1 VQEVAKTPR
10 DKFSLSVFDGLHKVI
25 SGIQV
30 IVRPPASVPPPTFL
44 DNLIGR
50 VEVDEGGEVVI
61 TTSNLAATGGPSGS
75 EHQLT
80 FHVLKSPEFGELRLD
95 VSATVMPAL
104 LDDDESAASNGST
117 VLRAP
122 AASVA
127 TVVYRFTQ
135 ADVTRGAVRYVH
147 TGGEIGRDPVVDV
160 LTVTVTETDQPL
172 RMQPSSPVPLKDVEV
187 IVVPRDNAAPQL
199 VVGGPIRVSA
209 GQRTA
214 TITPDIITARDV
226 DSPDDA
232 LTFVVTQTPMWG
244 FIERSK
250 PMSGSAAAARSGR
263 SQTSRRVTSFS
274 LNDLREGTVQ
284 YVPSN
289 LAKGGGPPSDS
300 FSIYVTDGR
309 NRSPATQIEVS
320 VTSSQSAVDPRL
332 PEFRVVES
340 LAVDEGGEK
349 EFEVQLA
356 DRTLSRIVLSG
367 GVTPAGVGGGQLVL
381 AVAIAPAHGKLVLV
395 ERQGSDGR
403 TRQTDMREMTLVQPS
418 VRLIYR
424 HDGSESREDG
434 FTLSLTDTA
443 NNNAAF
449 RKSVTV
455 VVRAVNDESPI
466 LVRNSAAS
474 VDFGGTLTISNG
486 FLKATDI
493 DNFADEVYF
502 VVAGKP
508 KRGDL
513 EVLRVG
519 AGSTVSRQYRDVAVD
534 AVASGSASGGSWEA
548 LETGSNFTQQAI
560 DEKRLRYVHTTGLG
574 ELAPVDEFTFVVTDS
589 ATTLPAETF
598 VIDISRAN
606 ARRMLVVSREM
617 TVRDG
622 ETRVV
627 SVDMLSAD
635 DGAGRPGELTF
646 AVTQMPQHGTLGL
659 AGQSGTPLSSFTQSD
674 LRSQRVLYKHGS
686 GSGRHGQGGGA
697 SGGTTKDGFRFTVTS
712 ASRPYLDPVDG
723 QFRIAIESSDRRLPT
738 LDANVPLTVVEGD
751 TATLTATNLRVSQP
765 GTPPSNLTFIV
776 VERPRRGELLV
787 GGIPVARSFTQAD
800 IDSSAVEYHSEAVDE
815 TMTDYFLFAV
825 ADGRHD
831 GYLVNGTAHR
841 KPAFFNVLIQPASKD
856 PPVLVRNRSPTGL
869 QSFGAGRKGFAIG
882 PEQLSARRAQPG
894 GRASDLW
901 FVLKDT
907 CCRSGYLEHVK
918 TGRPIRRKFSQKD
931 VDDGNVVYIMNG
943 GDEQQRHLAAASVT
957 NDSFVFRVQ
966 DQHNNYLED
975 QRF

>member
-1 VQEVAKTPR
+1 VLEVAKTSH

-50 VEVDEGGEVVI
+50 VEVDEGGEVTI
-61 TTSNLAATGGPSGS
+61 TASNLAATGGPRGA
-75 EHQLT
+75 EQQLT

-95 VSATVMPAL
+95 LSAIVTPAL
-104 LDDDESAASNGST
+104 PDDGDKSTTSNGSA
-117 VLRAP
+117 LSRAP
-122 AASVA
+122 VAGAA

-160 LTVTVTETDQPL
+160 LTVTVTENDQPL

-214 TITPDIITARDV
+214 AITPDIITARDV
-226 DSPDDA
+226 DSPDET

-250 PMSGSAAAARSGR
+250 TMSGSAAAARSGR

-309 NRSPATQIEVS
+309 NRSPPTQIEVS
-320 VTSSQSAVDPRL
+320 VTSSQSAADPRL

-340 LAVDEGGEK
+340 LTVDEGGEQ

-356 DRTLSRIVLSG
+356 DRTLSRIVLTG
-367 GVTPAGVGGGQLVL
+367 GVTPAGVGVGQLVL
-381 AVAIAPAHGKLVLV
+381 SLAIAPVHGKLVLV

-403 TRQTDMREMTLVQPS
+403 TRQTDMREMTLAQPS

-449 RKSVTV
+449 RKSVIV

-474 VDFGGTLTISNG
+474 VDFGGALTISNN

-513 EVLRVG
+513 ELLRFG
-519 AGSTVSRQYRDVAVD
+519 AVNTVSRQLRDVAVD
-534 AVASGSASGGSWEA
+534 AVVSGSASGGVWEV

-574 ELAPVDEFTFVVTDS
+574 ELAPVDEFTFIVTDG

-606 ARRMLVVSREM
+606 ARRMLVASREM
-617 TVRDG
+617 TIRDG

-627 SVDMLSAD
+627 SVDLLNAD

-659 AGQSGTPLSSFTQSD
+659 AGQSGAPLSSFTQSD
-674 LRSQRVLYKHGS
+674 LRSQRVLYKHG
-686 GSGRHGQGGGA
+686 GGGGSRHSQA
-697 SGGTTKDGFRFTVTS
+697 SGAAGGTTKDGFRFTVTS
-712 ASRPYLDPVDG
+712 ASRPYLDAVVS
-723 QFRIAIESSDRRLPT
+723 QFRIVIESSDRRLPN

-751 TATLTATNLRVSQP
+751 VATLTAANLRVSQP

-787 GGIPVARSFTQAD
+787 SGIPVARSFTQAD
-800 IDSSAVEYHSEAVDE
+800 IDASAVEYRSEAVDE

-841 KPAFFNVLIQPASKD
+841 KPAFFQCAHSTGIKRSAGSD
-856 PPVLVRNRSPTGL
+856 PKPVANRFAVVRYRT
-869 QSFGAGRKGFAIG
+869 QGFHD
-882 PEQLSARRAQPG
+882 R
-894 GRASDLW
+894 
-901 FVLKDT
+901 T
-907 CCRSGYLEHVK
+907 
-918 TGRPIRRKFSQKD
+918 
-931 VDDGNVVYIMNG
+931 
-943 GDEQQRHLAAASVT
+943 
-957 NDSFVFRVQ
+957 
-966 DQHNNYLED
+966 
-975 QRF
+975 